1 LVVELERQ
9 ASGVTNWRA
18 SLMVCL
24 ELFATSD
31 LHLTF
36 NITLAPFHLHTSGPI
51 RHLTSHIH
59 NTHTMIGQATGML
72 GEGEIAS
79 EE

>member
-1 LVVELERQ
+1 
-9 ASGVTNWRA
+9 
-18 SLMVCL
+18 MVCL

-36 NITLAPFHLHTSGPI
+36 NTTHALLHLHTSGLLG
-51 RHLTSHIH
+51 HLTPRTHTS